1 MNFLKDIFLGAIK
14 GILSLGI
21 AFIML
26 IIFFSILG
34 ALFSPDTEEEVII
47 SENSLLYIDNL
58 SLIGDRDT
66 KPDELNLDFNIP
78 LPLPLIDNSQTEKI
92 SLSTFKNII
101 NKAADD
107 DKIKGIYLNVENV
120 SISFNKAEKVREIL
134 EEFKKKKPIYSYA
147 DVHTKNAYYISSISN
162 FVAISPPGFI
172 SVSGFGISQFFYK
185 NMLDELGININLFR
199 VGEYKGAA
207 ETYVRTDFSKESEE
221 EYLYLLDYRMSNYLN
236 KISTSRSIEKDNLLS
251 IIDNF
256 ETELPKDALKN
267 NLIDSLIY
275 EDEMSNYLKI
285 KVDSSYKKISLLKYR
300 RTLEGNKYNRNKIAV
315 LYAIGGI
322 LPGSG
327 DDGIYSESIIKEIR
341 KIKKN
346 KNIKSV
352 ILYINSGG
360 GSAFASDLI
369 ARELKLLN
377 DEKPLIAYMSDVCAS
392 GGYYIAMPADTLIA
406 SSGSIIGSIGV
417 FGLFPEMNELLNNKL
432 KITTDQIKTNKNIG
446 EIDPFRPLEEDEKK
460 LVQRGVNQI
469 YTEFLSIVAEG
480 RSMSTDEVDKLAR
493 GRVFYGDKG
502 KELDL
507 IDIVG
512 EFNDAIKLAA
522 ELAEIE
528 EYQIIEY
535 PKQKTEIERI
545 VSSLQQTSSVIE
557 PLIESNWIIKSIV
570 QDDFY
575 DPFQMRMEYKFD

>member
-26 IIFFSILG
+26 LIFFSILG

-66 KPDELNLDFNIP
+66 KPDELNFDFNIP

-92 SLSTFKNII
+92 SLLTFKNII

-107 DKIKGIYLNVENV
+107 DKIKGIYLNIENV

-236 KISTSRSIEKDNLLS
+236 KISSSRSIDKDNLLS

-300 RTLEGNKYNRNKIAV
+300 RTLEENKYNRNKIAV

-545 VSSLQQTSSVIE
+545 VSSLQQTSSVID